1 MKYLIRFTQLHESFR
16 LAEIQA
22 LATLANV
29 DLEVLHYDA
38 ESPFCLVELP
48 SDEAAKTVIG
58 RSILAHSIYE
68 HWASAPTL
76 GDLHTAIQRDTA
88 DLWPLYHEPSFKL
101 SVDSFRGS
109 RSQRQKIAL
118 INTFAYLPFKG
129 PILLSSPEHEFT
141 LFEQWPLGESDPEMG
156 TTRKATEPVRVHFGR
171 LIAHSSR
178 DLINTFD
185 LKKRD
190 YISTTSMDS
199 ELALVTANIALAAPA
214 KLFFDPFVGTGSF
227 PIACAQF
234 GALVWGS
241 DIDGRSM
248 RGGGGKK
255 SLLGNFQQ
263 YRLEKRL
270 GGVFVSDLTN
280 TPMRRARILDGIL
293 CDPPY
298 GVREGLKVLGCRDP
312 VKEAYSIE
320 RGKQMYKDPAFI
332 PPKKPYSFIAML
344 DDILN
349 FATDMLVD
357 NGRLSFWM
365 PTAND
370 EDQEIAV
377 PTHPCLEVVVVC
389 TQVFNKWSRR
399 LITYRRLPDTEVDT
413 AALAQR
419 KKQVDGAEGRSAD
432 DLNPFRRHYFRGF
445 KSEHELATND
455 DTAPAKT

>member
-1 MKYLIRFTQLHESFR
+1 MFHI
-16 LAEIQA
+16 
-22 LATLANV
+22 
-29 DLEVLHYDA
+29 
-38 ESPFCLVELP
+38 SPFCLVELP
-48 SDEAAKTVIG
+48 SDDAARAVVE

-68 HWASAPTL
+68 HWGTADTI
-76 GDLHTAIQRDTA
+76 DELHAAVKRDTA
-88 DLWPLYHEPSFKL
+88 QLWPDYLETSFKI
-101 SVDSFRGS
+101 SIDSYRGS
-109 RSQRQKIAL
+109 RSQKQKVAL
-118 INTFAYLPFKG
+118 INSFSYLGFEG
-129 PILLSSPEHEFT
+129 PILLSSPDNEFT
-141 LFEQWPLGESDPEMG
+141 LFEEWALQPVPEKKQPSPL
-156 TTRKATEPVRVHFGR
+156 KVHFGR
-171 LIAHSSR
+171 LIAHSVR
-178 DLINTFD
+178 DLINKFD

-199 ELALVTANIALAAPA
+199 ELALVTANIALAGPG

-248 RGGGGKK
+248 RGTGGKK

-263 YRLEKRL
+263 YGLEQSL

-280 TPMRRARILDGIL
+280 TPMRKARVLDGIL

-312 VKEAYSIE
+312 EKDLIGS
-320 RGKQMYKDPAFI
+320 RDPAFI
-332 PPKKPYSFIAML
+332 PPKKPYSFTAML

-349 FATDMLVD
+349 FATEMLVD

-399 LITYRRLPDTEVDT
+399 LITYRRLPDSDVDVS
-413 AALAQR
+413 ALALR
-419 KKQVDGAEGRSAD
+419 KTQQDQANGRSAD

-445 KSEHELATND
+445 KSEQELSDIVTPD
-455 DTAPAKT
+455 VSQLKV

>member
-1 MKYLIRFTQLHESFR
+1 MKYLIRFTQLHEAFR

-22 LATLANV
+22 LAVLAGV
-29 DLEVLHYDA
+29 GLKIISYSA
-38 ESPFCLVELP
+38 ESPFCLVELA
-48 SDEAAKTVIG
+48 SDDAARAIVQ
-58 RSILAHSIYE
+58 RSILAHNIYE
-68 HWASAPTL
+68 HWGTAKTL
-76 GDLHTAIQRDTA
+76 DELHAAIKSDTA
-88 DLWPLYHEPSFKL
+88 RLWPLYATPSFKI
-101 SVDSFRGS
+101 SIDSYRGS
-109 RSQRQKIAL
+109 RSQRHKVAL
-118 INTFAYLPFKG
+118 INSFSYLPFEG
-129 PILLSSPEHEFT
+129 PIVLSGPDNEFT
-141 LFEQWPLGESDPEMG
+141 LFEEWALEHIPEKKLPAPLE
-156 TTRKATEPVRVHFGR
+156 VHFGR
-171 LIAHSSR
+171 LIAHSAR

-199 ELALVTANIALAAPA
+199 ELALVTANIALAGPG
-214 KLFFDPFVGTGSF
+214 KLFLDPFVGTGSF
-227 PIACAQF
+227 PVACAQF

-248 RGGGGKK
+248 RGAGGKK

-263 YRLEKRL
+263 YGLERLL

-280 TPMRRARILDGIL
+280 TPIRKARILDGIL

-298 GVREGLKVLGCRDP
+298 GVREGLKVLGYRDP
-312 VKEAYSIE
+312 EKGVRSLE
-320 RGKQMYKDPAFI
+320 RGKLMYRDPTFI

-377 PTHPCLEVVVVC
+377 PIHPCLEVVVVC

-399 LITYRRLPDTEVDT
+399 LITYRRLPDSDVDM

-419 KKQVDGAEGRSAD
+419 MKQDDQANGRSAD

-445 KSEHELATND
+445 KTESELP
-455 DTAPAKT
+455 DTGTHNTGQLQT

>member
-1 MKYLIRFTQLHESFR
+1 MRYLIRFTQLHENFR
-16 LAEIQA
+16 LAEIHA
-22 LATLANV
+22 LAVLAGV
-29 DLEVLHYDA
+29 DLKVISYKA

-48 SDEAAKTVIG
+48 SDDAARALIQ

-68 HWASAPTL
+68 HWGTAETL
-76 GDLHTAIQRDTA
+76 DELHATIKRDTA
-88 DLWPLYHEPSFKL
+88 HLWPLYVTPSFKI
-101 SVDSFRGS
+101 SVDCYRGS
-109 RSQRQKIAL
+109 RSQKQKLTL
-118 INTFAYLPFKG
+118 INSFSYLPFEG
-129 PILLSSPEHEFT
+129 PILLSSPDNDFT
-141 LFEQWPLGESDPEMG
+141 IFEEWAFEPIPEKKMPSPLE
-156 TTRKATEPVRVHFGR
+156 VHFGR
-171 LIAHSSR
+171 LVGQSAR
-178 DLINTFD
+178 ELINTFD

-199 ELALVTANIALAAPA
+199 ELALVTANISLAGPG

-227 PIACAQF
+227 PVACAQF

-248 RGGGGKK
+248 RGAGGKK
-255 SLLGNFQQ
+255 SLVGNFRQ
-263 YRLEKRL
+263 YGLEKLL

-280 TPMRRARILDGIL
+280 TPVRRARILDGIL

-312 VKEAYSIE
+312 DKEMRSVE
-320 RGKQMYKDPAFI
+320 RGKLRYRDPDFI

-370 EDQEIAV
+370 EDQEIVV
-377 PTHPCLEVVVVC
+377 PTHPCLEVVSVC

-399 LITYRRLPDTEVDT
+399 LITYRRLPDSEVDMSVL
-413 AALAQR
+413 ALR
-419 KKQVDGAEGRSAD
+419 KKQEEQANGRSAD

-445 KSEHELATND
+445 KSEQETPEAESP
-455 DTAPAKT
+455 DTSKLQT

>member
-1 MKYLIRFTQLHESFR
+1 MQYLIRFTQLHETFR
-16 LAEIQA
+16 LAEIKA
-22 LATLANV
+22 LAVLARVELKIISYN
-29 DLEVLHYDA
+29 D
-38 ESPFCLVELP
+38 ESPFCLVEFP
-48 SDEAAKTVIG
+48 SDNAARAVVE
-58 RSILAHSIYE
+58 RSILAHNAYE
-68 HWASAPTL
+68 HWGTAETI
-76 GDLHTAIQRDTA
+76 DELHATIKNDTPH
-88 DLWPLYHEPSFKL
+88 LWPAYAKSSFKI
-101 SVDSFRGS
+101 SIDSYRGS
-109 RSQRQKIAL
+109 RSQKQKVAL
-118 INTFAYLPFKG
+118 INSFSYLPFEG
-129 PILLSSPEHEFT
+129 AIVLSSPDNEFT
-141 LFEQWPLGESDPEMG
+141 LFEEWELEP
-156 TTRKATEPVRVHFGR
+156 ATEKKRPSPLKVYFGR
-171 LIAHSSR
+171 LIAHGAR

-199 ELALVTANIALAAPA
+199 ELALVTANIALAGPG
-214 KLFFDPFVGTGSF
+214 KLFYDPFVGTGSF
-227 PIACAQF
+227 PVACAQF

-248 RGGGGKK
+248 RGAGGKK

-263 YRLEKRL
+263 YGLEKSL

-280 TPMRRARILDGIL
+280 TAVRKARIFDGIL

-312 VKEAYSIE
+312 EKDVRTIE
-320 RGKQMYKDPAFI
+320 RGKLIYRDPAFI

-349 FATDMLVD
+349 FATDMLID

-370 EDQEIAV
+370 EDQEIAI
-377 PTHPCLEVVVVC
+377 PTHPCLEVIVVC

-399 LITYRRLPDTEVDT
+399 LITYRRLPDSDVDMS
-413 AALAQR
+413 ALALR
-419 KKQVDGAEGRSAD
+419 KKEENQANGRSAD

-445 KSEHELATND
+445 KSEQELSD
-455 DTAPAKT
+455 DQNKPNANIDLK